1 MGHVLKKNE
10 SEIKLIKLG
19 KYSSRHQKVAR
30 LNSGNT
36 ITVKALLRKMD
47 KEKTSGA
54 KSSKEK

>member
-1 MGHVLKKNE
+1 MSHTLKKSE
-10 SEIKLIKLG
+10 SEIKLIRLG

-30 LNSGNT
+30 LHSGNT

-47 KEKTSGA
+47 KEKVNGA

>member
-1 MGHVLKKNE
+1 MGHILKKNE
-10 SEIKLIKLG
+10 NEIKLIKLG

-47 KEKTSGA
+47 KEKTSGT

>member
-1 MGHVLKKNE
+1 MSHILKKKVVI
-10 SEIKLIKLG
+10 S
-19 KYSSRHQKVAR
+19 KYSSRHQKIAR

-47 KEKTSGA
+47 KEKASGT

>member
-1 MGHVLKKNE
+1 MSHVLKKSE
-10 SEIKLIKLG
+10 SEIKRVRLG

-47 KEKTSGA
+47 KEKASGT